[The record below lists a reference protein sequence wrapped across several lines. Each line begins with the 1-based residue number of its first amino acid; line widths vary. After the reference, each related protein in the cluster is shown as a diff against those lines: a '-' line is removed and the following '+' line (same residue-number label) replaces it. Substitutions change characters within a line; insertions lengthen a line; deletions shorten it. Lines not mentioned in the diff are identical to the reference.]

1 MKISLIVIGDEILL
15 GQVIDSN
22 ASSIAK
28 LLYQEGLQIF
38 KKWTVADQEDEIQ
51 RALTESSQQSDIILM
66 TGGLGP
72 TKDDITKKTLADFLK
87 RPLVFNEIQKEH
99 LEKILKP
106 RGIEVTERQLHQC
119 YMPDGSLL
127 LDNQMGTA
135 LGMWIEQEG
144 KIYIS
149 MPGVPYEMEFIMQH
163 GVIPKLRSFQSDK
176 HIIHQTVY
184 TVGMGETE
192 IAARIEPLLSNM
204 PAHISI
210 AYLPSQ
216 GQVKVRLTTSGND
229 KEFIQVEL
237 DHFINMIQTELETA
251 IIGIGQTSLEK
262 EIGNLLR
269 NGKKTLVTAESC
281 TGGHLAH
288 QISSVPGAS
297 DYFLGSVVAY
307 QNHIKESLLNVAP
320 EILET
325 NGAVSEA
332 CVIAMV
338 KGVCEKF
345 NSDFAIATS
354 GIAGPGGGTPEK
366 PVGTV
371 WIAYGTKENIET
383 KKYQFTRDRIRNIEA
398 SSTFAMILFWKFLK
412 RQSF

>member
-1 MKISLIVIGDEILL
+1 MKIALIVIGDEILL

-28 LLYQEGLQIF
+28 LLYEEGLQIF
-38 KKWTVADQEDEIQ
+38 KKWTVADQKEEIQ
-51 RALTESSQQSDIILM
+51 LALIESSQQADIILM

-87 RPLVFNEIQKEH
+87 RPLVFNEIQQKH

-106 RGIEVTERQLHQC
+106 RGIPITEMQLHQC
-119 YMPDGSLL
+119 YLPDQSLL
-127 LDNQMGTA
+127 LDNQLGTA
-135 LGMWIEQEG
+135 LGMWLEQQG

-163 GVIPKLRSFQSDK
+163 TVIPKLRSFQSEK
-176 HIIHQTVY
+176 RLIHQTVV
-184 TVGMGETE
+184 TVGLGETE

-204 PAHISI
+204 PDHISI

-216 GQVKVRLTTSGND
+216 GQVKVRLTATGSD
-229 KEFIQVEL
+229 EELIQKEL
-237 DHFINMIQTELETA
+237 NHFIRIIQTELESA
-251 IIGIGQTSLEK
+251 IIGVGATSLEF

-269 NGKKTLVTAESC
+269 KGNKTLVTAESC

-288 QISSVPGAS
+288 RITLIPGAS

-307 QNHIKESLLNVAP
+307 QNHIKESLLGVSP

-325 NGAVSEA
+325 YGAVSEA
-332 CVIAMV
+332 CVISMV
-338 KGVCEKF
+338 KGSCEKF

-354 GIAGPGGGTPEK
+354 GIAGPGGGTSEK

-371 WIAYGTKENIET
+371 WIAYGSKDNIET
-383 KKYQFTRDRIRNIEA
+383 KKFQFTRDRIRNIEA
-398 SSTFAMILFWKFLK
+398 SSTYALILFWKFLK
-412 RQSF
+412 KLSV

>member
-28 LLYQEGLQIF
+28 LLYQEGLQVF

-51 RALTESSQQSDIILM
+51 RALAESTQQSDIILM

-87 RPLVFNEIQKEH
+87 RPLVFNEIQNEH
-99 LEKILKP
+99 LEKILKS

-119 YMPDGSLL
+119 YIPERSLM

-163 GVIPKLRSFQSDK
+163 AVIPKLRSFQSGK
-176 HIIHQTVY
+176 HMIHQTVY

-192 IAARIEPLLSNM
+192 IASRIEPLLSNM
-204 PAHISI
+204 PDHISI

-229 KEFIQVEL
+229 KEFLQVEL
-237 DHFINMIQTELETA
+237 NHFIKMIQTELETA
-251 IIGIGQTSLEK
+251 IIGIGQTSLER

-269 NGKKTLVTAESC
+269 TGKKTLVTAESC

-297 DYFLGSVVAY
+297 DYFLGAVVAY
-307 QNHIKESLLNVAP
+307 QNHIKETLLNVAP

-325 NGAVSEA
+325 SGAVSEA

-338 KGVCEKF
+338 KGSCEKF

-371 WIAYGTKENIET
+371 WIAYGTKDSIET
-383 KKYQFTRDRIRNIEA
+383 KKFQFTRDRIRNIEA
-398 SSTFAMILFWKFLK
+398 SSTFALILFWKYLK
-412 RQSF
+412 KQTF